1 VIGTLGGAPVAA
13 EEERAARPERAT
25 RLRLSTQRRLTG
37 FALTVPALALVALLV
52 VVPVGQA
59 VYYSMTQW
67 NGITST
73 WIGPS
78 AYLQTF
84 ENPTFWRVLENN
96 GLLLLAVPFAL
107 ALPMGVAVLLHER
120 VAGWA
125 FFRSAYFMP
134 TAISWV
140 VIGMVAER
148 FFSYGGMLSH
158 LLGWTGIPAIR
169 SGLLDSESTALLA
182 LAVTFVWSM
191 VGTNTMIFL
200 TGLATLDEHVH
211 EAAFI
216 DGASHFQAFWHVT
229 LPHLKRFVQLAFV
242 MTTISAFSALFSLIF
257 VMTGGGPGYSTTTI
271 EFFVYQTGFSQSEFG
286 TAALYGIILFVI
298 MAVVGIVQLRLIRSS
313 T

>member
-1 VIGTLGGAPVAA
+1 MTLTTTLEP
-13 EEERAARPERAT
+13 ARPASAFEASPERSR
-25 RLRLSTQRRLTG
+25 RLTLATQRRLTA
-37 FALTVPALALVALLV
+37 FLLTVPALVLVIGLIA
-52 VVPVGQA
+52 VPVGQA
-59 VYYSMTQW
+59 VYYSMTEW

-96 GLLLLAVPFAL
+96 GLLLFAVPFAL
-107 ALPMGVAVLLHER
+107 AIPMGMAVLLHEQ
-120 VAGWA
+120 VAGWR

-148 FFSYGGMLSH
+148 FFSYGGLLSK
-158 LLGWTGIPAIR
+158 LLGWTGIPAIK
-169 SGLLDSESTALLA
+169 SGLVGNESTALLA
-182 LAVTFVWSM
+182 LAITFVWSTI
-191 VGTNTMIFL
+191 GTNTMIFL

-216 DGASHFQAFWHVT
+216 DGASHLQAFTHVT
-229 LPHLKRFVQLAFV
+229 LPHMKRFVQLAFV
-242 MTTISAFSALFSLIF
+242 LTTISAFSALFSLIF

-271 EFFVYQTGFSQSEFG
+271 EFFVYQTGFSQAEFG

>member
-1 VIGTLGGAPVAA
+1 MTMTTTLERASTLP
-13 EEERAARPERAT
+13 ERAAAPRRS
-25 RLRLSTQRRLTG
+25 RRGSLQTQRHVTAFLLT
-37 FALTVPALALVALLV
+37 LPALALVGGLI

-67 NGITST
+67 NGITTT

-84 ENPTFWRVLENN
+84 ENPTFWEVLQNN
-96 GLLLLAVPFAL
+96 ALLLLAVPFAL

-120 VAGWA
+120 VAGWK

-148 FFSYGGMLSH
+148 FFSYGGLLST
-158 LLGWTGIPAIR
+158 LLGWTGVPAIKA
-169 SGLLDSESTALLA
+169 GLVGTESTALLA
-182 LAVTFVWSM
+182 LAITFIWSM

-200 TGLATLDEHVH
+200 TGLATLDENVH
-211 EAAFI
+211 QAAFI
-216 DGASHFQAFWHVT
+216 DGASHLQAFVHVT
-229 LPHLKRFVQLAFV
+229 LPHMKRFVQLAFV
-242 MTTISAFSALFSLIF
+242 LTTISAFSALFSLIF

-271 EFFVYQTGFSQSEFG
+271 EFFIYQTGFDQAQFG